1 MTASGETQ
9 GAVLLPRRADA
20 MRNRALLLETARGM
34 LSVQGI
40 SVSFDDIAQRAGVGV
55 GTVYRHFPTRADLLR
70 AVFSRGLVWMTE
82 RADELLRAEDP
93 GRAFMT
99 LFRELVDA
107 AAVNKAVCESVDVED
122 QQRLIPDPEANR
134 AFEAALG
141 ALLARAQRAGQI
153 RGELD
158 VADVRALVLGA
169 ATASRA
175 REGVRSVRLVD
186 LVAGALVCDESTLG
200 GGERYETPGVSR
212 LSGLSDLPSLPDLLS
227 LRCAECGTPL
237 HASPTGRP
245 ALYCGAS
252 CRQRAYRKRSG
263 K

>member
-1 MTASGETQ
+1 MTTSGETQ
-9 GAVLLPRRADA
+9 SAVLPLPRRADA
-20 MRNRALLLETARGM
+20 MRNRALLLETAREM

-40 SVSFDDIAQRAGVGV
+40 SVSFDDIARRAGVGV
-55 GTVYRHFPTRADLLR
+55 GTVYRHFPARADLLR
-70 AVFSRGLVWMTE
+70 AVFSRGLVRMTE
-82 RADELLRAEDP
+82 RADELLGAEDP

-122 QQRLIPDPEANR
+122 QQRLIPDPETNR
-134 AFEAALG
+134 AFEVALG
-141 ALLARAQRAGQI
+141 ALLARAQGAGQI
-153 RGELD
+153 RAELD

-186 LVAGALVCDESTLG
+186 LVAGALSCDESSLG
-200 GGERYETPGVSR
+200 SGERYETPSVS
-212 LSGLSDLPSLPDLLS
+212 SPPE

-237 HASPTGRP
+237 HTSPTGRP
-245 ALYCGAS
+245 ARYCGAS
-252 CRQRAYRKRSG
+252 CRQRAYRKRSAP
-263 K
+263 

>member
-1 MTASGETQ
+1 MTTTGETQ
-9 GAVLLPRRADA
+9 SAALPLPRRADA
-20 MRNRALLLETARGM
+20 MRNRALLLETAREM
-34 LSVQGI
+34 LSAQGI

-70 AVFSRGLVWMTE
+70 AVFSRGLVRMTE
-82 RADELLRAEDP
+82 RAAELLSTEDP
-93 GRAFMT
+93 GHAFMT
-99 LFRELVDA
+99 LFRELVDG

-122 QQRLIPDPEANR
+122 QQRLIPDPETNR

-141 ALLARAQRAGQI
+141 LLLVRAQRAGQI
-153 RGELD
+153 RADLD

-175 REGVRSVRLVD
+175 REGVRSGRLVD
-186 LVAGALVCDESTLG
+186 LVAEALLCDESPRATV
-200 GGERYETPGVSR
+200 ERYETASVSR
-212 LSGLSDLPSLPDLLS
+212 PPDLPSLQ
-227 LRCAECGTPL
+227 CAECGTPL

-252 CRQRAYRKRSG
+252 CRQRAYRRRSA
-263 K
+263 

>member
-1 MTASGETQ
+1 MTTTGETQ
-9 GAVLLPRRADA
+9 SAALPRRADA
-20 MRNRALLLETARGM
+20 MRNRALLLETAREM

-70 AVFSRGLVWMTE
+70 AVFSRGLVRMTE
-82 RADELLRAEDP
+82 RAEQLLSAEDP
-93 GRAFMT
+93 GGAFMT
-99 LFRELVDA
+99 LFRELVDG

-122 QQRLIPDPEANR
+122 QQRLIPDPAANQ
-134 AFEAALG
+134 AFETALA
-141 ALLARAQRAGQI
+141 ALLARAQGTGQI
-153 RGELD
+153 RAELD

-175 REGVRSVRLVD
+175 REGARSAHLVD
-186 LVAGALVCDESTLG
+186 LVAGTLVRDETSPDAT
-200 GGERYETPGVSR
+200 ERYETPSVTGI
-212 LSGLSDLPSLPDLLS
+212 PD

-245 ALYCGAS
+245 ARYCGAS
-252 CRQRAYRKRSG
+252 CRQRAYRKRSVA
-263 K
+263 